1 MLSTSAPTKRRV
13 WTSTV
18 PGLSQVQVRTAMP
31 DCETARL
38 PLILLQLSV
47 YLDWPWPVVPLVTAP
62 TKPTSLL
69 VKTNKLASQLTISMI
84 QQVLEGN
91 SQIRLKRRIV
101 QVNQIVHCIEH
112 MHMHVKN
119 TQQVSSFAC
128 KLLFVN
134 LLQAATY
141 FGWHLSSF
149 SPANLFFTFHNMV
162 DVSNMWGL
170 VMKAIRK
177 LDESACGKMVLE

>member
-101 QVNQIVHCIEH
+101 QVNQITAYAH
-112 MHMHVKN
+112 
-119 TQQVSSFAC
+119 AC
-128 KLLFVN
+128 KKHTTSLFLCLQAPICQLATGCN
-134 LLQAATY
+134 LLWLAPFQL
-141 FGWHLSSF
+141 FSCQPFLHL
-149 SPANLFFTFHNMV
+149 P
-162 DVSNMWGL
+162 
-170 VMKAIRK
+170 
-177 LDESACGKMVLE
+177 